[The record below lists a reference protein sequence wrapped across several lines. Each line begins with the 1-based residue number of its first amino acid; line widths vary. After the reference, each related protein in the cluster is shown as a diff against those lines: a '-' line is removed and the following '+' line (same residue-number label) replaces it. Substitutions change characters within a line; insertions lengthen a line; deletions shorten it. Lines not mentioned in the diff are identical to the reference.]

1 MTVALIIL
9 ASLAIAG
16 IATFVVTMSLKK
28 TECKG
33 SNKTLQYVDENIV
46 TFKDVFEYYS
56 LNGYIEECRKGKY
69 KYSAQRLITIQK
81 SSKTLQEMPIQELT
95 LPTHIPDVG
104 PKVYSL
110 ILHLVEKYQDDMLLS
125 SEKKY

>member
-16 IATFVVTMSLKK
+16 VATFVVTMSLKK

-56 LNGYIEECRKGKY
+56 LNGYIEECRENKY
-69 KYSAQRLITIQK
+69 KFSAQRLKTILK
-81 SSKTLQEMPIQELT
+81 SSKALQQMPIKDIT
-95 LPTHIPDVG
+95 LSQHIPDVG

>member
-16 IATFVVTMSLKK
+16 VATFVVTMSLKK
-28 TECKG
+28 RECKG

-56 LNGYIEECRKGKY
+56 LNGYIEECRKGRY
-69 KYSAQRLITIQK
+69 KFSAQRLKTILK
-81 SSKTLQEMPIQELT
+81 SSKALQQMPIKDIT
-95 LPTHIPDVG
+95 LSQHIPDVG